1 MNCPACG
8 GAMTYLDFL
17 RQREFVR
24 PLTLAQLADLRQNVQ
39 TVNCS
44 NCGASVDLA
53 SESVCSHCG
62 SALSMLDMNRMHEE
76 VVRLMDADQP
86 RPIDP
91 ALPLILLCGEHT

>member
-62 SALSMLDMNRMHEE
+62 SALDARHEPHA
-76 VVRLMDADQP
+76 RGGRAADGCRSAAAD
-86 RPIDP
+86 RPGAAADP
-91 ALPLILLCGEHT
+91 VARRAH